1 MNAVTQF
8 DDSSLEATLSHYDIG
23 TLVRY
28 WPAAKGIE
36 NSNFFIRTQQ
46 GTRQREFVLTI
57 MENPPYAGEA
67 YIPLMYALAAR
78 GLPVAPPMETTG
90 GYCIEALAGKPTM
103 LQTRLPGKHVYNPT
117 IRQLCSLARFV
128 ARLHLAMADSALHIP
143 AYPRD
148 EAWLAETAAQTRAAL
163 PYIDA
168 DLLGSSVTRVRS
180 LLGRNDVQ
188 GLPRGTVHADLFRDN
203 VLFNPYGLSGVLD
216 FHHAAAGYWI
226 YDLAVVANDW
236 CTDASG
242 RLDPERTTAM
252 LRAYHQIRPL
262 QEAEL
267 WFFSGFLSYAAV
279 AFWLSR
285 LKVAVAAPLDAPGR
299 FKNPDEFK
307 RIVWHHARQSFF
319 LDPRLLS
326 V

>member
-1 MNAVTQF
+1 MNAVTQI
-8 DDSSLEATLSHYDIG
+8 DDPSLENTLGHYDIG
-23 TLVRY
+23 TLLRY
-28 WPAAKGIE
+28 WPAANGIE
-36 NSNFFIRTQQ
+36 NSNFFICTEHHS
-46 GTRQREFVLTI
+46 RQREFVLTI

-67 YIPLMYALAAR
+67 YIPMMCALSAG

-90 GYCIEALAGKPTM
+90 GYCVEELAGKPAM

-117 IRQLCSLARFV
+117 RTQLRSLARLI
-128 ARLHLAMADSALHIP
+128 ARMHLTMQASPVTLP
-143 AYPRD
+143 PYPRD
-148 EAWLAETAAQTRAAL
+148 IEWLTEQVSATHGHLAFA
-163 PYIDA
+163 DA
-168 DLLGSSVTRVRS
+168 DLLQASLHKVAS
-180 LLGRNDVQ
+180 LLSRQDVAA
-188 GLPRGTVHADLFRDN
+188 LPRGMIHADLFRDN

-216 FHHAAAGYWI
+216 FHHAASGFWI

-236 CTDASG
+236 CNDASG
-242 RLDPERTTAM
+242 RLDPERTTEL

-267 WFFSGFLSYAAV
+267 WFFSQFTLYAAL

-285 LKVAVAAPLDAPGR
+285 LRVALAAEQSTPGR

-307 RIVWHHARQSFF
+307 RIVQQHTKRSFF